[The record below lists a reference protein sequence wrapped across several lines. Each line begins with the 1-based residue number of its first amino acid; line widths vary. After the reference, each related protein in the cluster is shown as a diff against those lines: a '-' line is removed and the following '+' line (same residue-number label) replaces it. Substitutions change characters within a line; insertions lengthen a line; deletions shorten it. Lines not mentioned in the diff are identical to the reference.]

1 MIATLGAPPVSSGF
15 DEGPPVRVEFDPAT
29 LPWLDR
35 VYAEVDAY
43 VDALPAAERPP
54 YDLREA
60 LIRWLRFGYMFLPGA
75 IEVEL
80 IDAYLSDLAELRR
93 TRECH
98 RVEVL
103 VEGYGGPRPIHEL
116 PEDAFAVRHLRYID
130 FHNSSI
136 AAKKILLHRQVTEFL
151 RHVFRAEVVAMQSLT
166 FIQSSEQWTH
176 QDFAYVVSGIP
187 SHLAASW
194 VALEDA
200 HLEAGPLAYY
210 PGSHTLR
217 KFDWGP
223 PAGLL
228 HSTESKFSE
237 LDFRD
242 HIERECARVGL
253 TREVVIPKKGDVFFW
268 HAALAHAGSTTLDP
282 TRTRMSLVGHY
293 STLEAYPV
301 DRRAPDREPTR
312 QQINGAW
319 IYANPRLPDE
329 EDVFRHGAAL

>member
-1 MIATLGAPPVSSGF
+1 MISSLAMPSGSAGT
-15 DEGPPVRVEFDPAT
+15 DEASPERVEFDAAT

-35 VYAEVDAY
+35 VYGEIDAY

-60 LIRWLRFGYMFLPGA
+60 LIRWMRFGYMFLPGA

-80 IDAYLSDLAELRR
+80 IDAYLADLEEVRQ
-93 TRECH
+93 TRDRH
-98 RVEVL
+98 RVEVM
-103 VEGYGGPRPIHEL
+103 VEGYGQRPISEL
-116 PEDAFAVRHLRYID
+116 PEEAFAVRHLRYID

-136 AAKKILLHRQVTEFL
+136 AAKKILLHRQVAGFL
-151 RHVFRAEVVAMQSLT
+151 RHVFRAEMVAMQSLT
-166 FIQSSEQWTH
+166 FIHSSEQWTH
-176 QDFAYVVSGIP
+176 QDYAYVVSGIP

-194 VALEDA
+194 IALEDVHA
-200 HLEAGPLAYY
+200 EAGPLAYY
-210 PGSHTLR
+210 PGSHSLR

-223 PAGLL
+223 PGRLL
-228 HSTESKFSE
+228 YSSESKFTE

-253 TREVVIPKKGDVFFW
+253 AREVVIPKKGDVFFW
-268 HAALAHAGSTTLDP
+268 HAALAHAGSTIIDLS
-282 TRTRMSLVGHY
+282 RTRRSLVGHY

-312 QQINGAW
+312 QLINGGW
-319 IYANPRLPDE
+319 MYANPRLPDE
-329 EDVFRHGAAL
+329 EDAFRHGAAL